1 MLFMLLAIITVS
13 ASSHPLESPDATTSS
28 PDASSKAI
36 FTVPLSSDVPSKTN
50 ASENRLEITLKM
62 DEQSDKEV
70 VDNDMGKYPSPA
82 ARLTT
87 LPRLICRKVLRASA
101 TCANN

>member
-13 ASSHPLESPDATTSS
+13 ASSHPLESPDATTSL
-28 PDASSKAI
+28 PDAASKAI
-36 FTVPLSSDVPSKTN
+36 FTVPLSDVPSKTN
-50 ASENRLEITLKM
+50 ASVNRLEITLKM

-82 ARLTT
+82 VVLTT
-87 LPRLICRKVLRASA
+87 LARLICRKVFPCVGDVSK
-101 TCANN
+101 

>member
-1 MLFMLLAIITVS
+1 MLLAIITVS

-28 PDASSKAI
+28 PDAPDKAI

-82 ARLTT
+82 VRVTT
-87 LPRLICRKVLRASA
+87 LPRLICRKVLPCVADV
-101 TCANN
+101 CK